1 MIRLSEHTY
10 SAFRDNYSKLLQK
23 MEAIG
28 SKAKNDLDRFKKG
41 KMDDSKFQIAISEYE
56 EQLDILSREAI
67 NVRCEFWEYKWEQD
81 RERNMDTKEASD
93 VDKA

>member
-1 MIRLSEHTY
+1 MIRLSEHTL
-10 SAFRDNYSKLLQK
+10 SAFRDNYSKLLSK
-23 MEAIG
+23 MEEIG

-41 KMDDSKFQIAISEYE
+41 KMDDSKFQLAISEYE

-67 NVRCEFWEYKWEQD
+67 NVRCQFWEYKWEQD
-81 RERNMDTKEASD
+81 RERNMDTKDAGD

>member
-10 SAFRDNYSKLLQK
+10 SAFLDNYSKLLQK

-41 KMDDSKFQIAISEYE
+41 KMDDSKFQLAISEYE